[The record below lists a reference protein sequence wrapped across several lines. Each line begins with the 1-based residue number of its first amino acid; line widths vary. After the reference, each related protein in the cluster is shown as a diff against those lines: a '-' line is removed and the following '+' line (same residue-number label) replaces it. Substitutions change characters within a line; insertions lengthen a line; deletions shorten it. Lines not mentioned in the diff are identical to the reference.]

1 MTEELIFWSD
11 KYNLGVHVID
21 EQHKK
26 MIWIINKLY
35 CSMQTYTEKEDM
47 REIMKE
53 LVDYANYHFTTEE
66 EYFSKFNYEGAEEH
80 IKTHHMYH
88 EQIEEFSKEYYENDT
103 MLATKMMDFLRAWW
117 TEHILGIDREY
128 VQCFHEHG
136 LK

>member
-1 MTEELIFWSD
+1 MTDELIFWSE

-35 CSMQTYTEKEDM
+35 YTMQTSTEKESL

-53 LVDYANYHFTTEE
+53 LVDYADYHFATEE
-66 EYFSKFNYEGAEEH
+66 EYFAKFNYEGTEEH
-80 IKTHHMYH
+80 IKTHHAYR
-88 EQIEEFSKEYYENDT
+88 EQIAEFSKEYYENDT
-103 MLATKMMDFLRAWW
+103 MLATKMMDFLREWW
-117 TEHILGIDREY
+117 TGHILGIDREY
-128 VQCFHEHG
+128 VGCFHEHG